1 MSHRDAPIPESLK
14 LASLIGRV
22 PLETSYL
29 VSQGRVRGHDHGLGK
44 GICYRPHSFILS
56 AGAFEACSVPDA
68 GLRAGDKARDSF
80 GPSPSRTHRPEG
92 KQVEIASHKAA

>member
-1 MSHRDAPIPESLK
+1 MSHRDAPIPESLT

-22 PLETSYL
+22 PTSYL

-56 AGAFEACSVPDA
+56 F
-68 GLRAGDKARDSF
+68 
-80 GPSPSRTHRPEG
+80 
-92 KQVEIASHKAA
+92 I